1 MQPAALTTLRDPAPT
16 GSLTVVLPRSLLDRL
31 VRTTTAAHA
40 DGLKSFGLLLADPLA
55 AGYPFTATDVVFFD
69 PRKNRRNDPA
79 FRPAFEAQ
87 GQYFRSYDDAG
98 FVADP
103 AELLQVHRRL
113 DELGMEAVAPFHVH
127 RRQPANFSLI
137 DFRLHN
143 PAYPWHL
150 IVSLR
155 DPRRPVL
162 QPFAVRKNATAE
174 VAISAQDRYEGSE
187 APYSGPEVSPVRL
200 SVRSPDKLARRR
212 GSALHR

>member
-1 MQPAALTTLRDPAPT
+1 MQPATLTVVPDPTPT
-16 GSLTVVLPRSLLDRL
+16 GSPTVVLPRPLLDRL

-40 DGLKSFGLLLADPLA
+40 AGLKSFGLLLADPLA
-55 AGYPFTATDVVFFD
+55 AGYPFTATDVAFFD
-69 PRKNRRNDPA
+69 PTKNRRNDPA

-113 DELGMEAVAPFHVH
+113 EALGVEAVAPFHVH

-143 PAYPWHL
+143 PAYLWHL

-162 QPFAVRKNATAE
+162 RPFAVDKPATAE
-174 VAISAQDRYEGSE
+174 TAISPQDRYEGSE
-187 APYSGPEVSPVRL
+187 RPYPGPEVRPLRL
-200 SVRSPDKLARRR
+200 DVRSPDELVRR
-212 GSALHR
+212 GGSGRHR